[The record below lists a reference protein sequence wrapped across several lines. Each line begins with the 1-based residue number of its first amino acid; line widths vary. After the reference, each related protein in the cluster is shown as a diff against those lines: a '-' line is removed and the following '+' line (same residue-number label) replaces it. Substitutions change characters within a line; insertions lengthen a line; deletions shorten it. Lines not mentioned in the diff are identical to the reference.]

1 MSKKTANNVMK
12 ATGILSIT
20 AFLSRILGYVRTI
33 VISSTFGM
41 SYVTDAYNA
50 SFTIPDMIYYCLVG
64 GALSS
69 AFIPVFSGYLAQGKD
84 EEGSEMASTILN
96 LVAFLAAILC
106 ILGEIFAPQLV
117 NLLVSYTGET
127 FRLTVLLTRIMFCQ
141 SFFMCL
147 TGISQGILQSYKRFA
162 IPAIGSVLY
171 NITIIVLGLILAT
184 KFNLGI
190 KGFSIGVVC
199 GAIVNLSVQVVAL
212 RKQSFTYRPII
223 HLKHPGVKKFFV
235 LLLPV
240 LLGLSMNELNLLA
253 NQKFG
258 SGLGESV
265 LSALKNA
272 QQIMQLPIGIFGSA
286 IGLSIF
292 PTMTEH
298 YINGKIDEYK
308 NDLAMSLRNVVF
320 ITLPCALGLIAVRV
334 PIIRAMYRQGKFTDA
349 NVNQVATLL
358 AFYCIGIVGYSAQ
371 QILNRGFYSSQD
383 TKTPVRIN
391 IFILLLNIL
400 LSYIFK
406 EFWGAPGLALAY
418 SVSGLTSM
426 VLLLFFLHKK
436 VGTLH
441 GREILR
447 SVVKTCIATLV
458 MFVAVSLLTAVLEHF
473 MPLGR
478 KIYQLVEVAILGCAG
493 VGVFALAAYLL
504 KMEEMRSVTALLKRK
519 ARRRS

>member
-1 MSKKTANNVMK
+1 
-12 ATGILSIT
+12 
-20 AFLSRILGYVRTI
+20 
-33 VISSTFGM
+33 
-41 SYVTDAYNA
+41 
-50 SFTIPDMIYYCLVG
+50 
-64 GALSS
+64 
-69 AFIPVFSGYLAQGKD
+69 
-84 EEGSEMASTILN
+84 
-96 LVAFLAAILC
+96 
-106 ILGEIFAPQLV
+106 
-117 NLLVSYTGET
+117 
-127 FRLTVLLTRIMFCQ
+127 
-141 SFFMCL
+141 
-147 TGISQGILQSYKRFA
+147 
-162 IPAIGSVLY
+162 
-171 NITIIVLGLILAT
+171 
-184 KFNLGI
+184 
-190 KGFSIGVVC
+190 
-199 GAIVNLSVQVVAL
+199 
-212 RKQSFTYRPII
+212 
-223 HLKHPGVKKFFV
+223 
-235 LLLPV
+235 
-240 LLGLSMNELNLLA
+240 
-253 NQKFG
+253 
-258 SGLGESV
+258 
-265 LSALKNA
+265 
-272 QQIMQLPIGIFGSA
+272 
-286 IGLSIF
+286 
-292 PTMTEH
+292 
-298 YINGKIDEYK
+298 
-308 NDLAMSLRNVVF
+308 
-320 ITLPCALGLIAVRV
+320 
-334 PIIRAMYRQGKFTDA
+334 
-349 NVNQVATLL
+349 VATLL

-458 MFVAVSLLTAVLEHF
+458 MFVAVTLLTAVLEHF